1 MSIETVKQFLQKAE
15 TTPDLQKQIQA
26 IPKGAGTRTVAEFVK
41 VADVAGYKFTAQD
54 YDDAVTDVLAQ
65 KHAAGA
71 LNDVELAL
79 VTGGLMCT
87 STDQTTCTCCPN
99 PKPPDGTT
107 HGVIGAVS
115 VTRKLA

>member
-41 VADVAGYKFTAQD
+41 VADGAGYKFTAQD
-54 YDDAVTDVLAQ
+54 YDDAVTDVL
-65 KHAAGA
+65 
-71 LNDVELAL
+71 ELAL

-87 STDQTTCTCCPN
+87 SSDGTTCTCCPH

-107 HGVIGAVS
+107 HGVIGAVG
-115 VTRKLA
+115 VTTKLA